1 MCGRS
6 CNSSSVGTPSSG
18 RLVELPPFDNGGLAA
33 VRHAQEESL
42 NIKGEKLLNLFPQEV
57 GDMDIVTV
65 D

>member
-1 MCGRS
+1 MGRS
-6 CNSSSVGTPSSG
+6 SSG
-18 RLVELPPFDNGGLAA
+18 CLVELPPCDNGAPAA

-57 GDMDIVTV
+57 GDMDIVIV